1 MQTIFRGGI
10 MESNKSLQQRPRT
23 AMDCITNTHI
33 SSLNRAARGTI
44 DKKRGSSATVQPPFK
59 TTLMIRDEFISEDDN
74 L

>member
-1 MQTIFRGGI
+1 MKTIFRGGI
-10 MESNKSLQQRPRT
+10 IESNKSLQQRPRT